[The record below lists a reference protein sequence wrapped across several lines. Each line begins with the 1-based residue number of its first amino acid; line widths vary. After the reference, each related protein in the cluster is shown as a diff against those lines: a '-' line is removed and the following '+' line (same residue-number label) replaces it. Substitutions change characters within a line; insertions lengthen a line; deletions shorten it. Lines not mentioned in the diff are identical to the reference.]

1 MPTYGCQVTIQSEL
15 EKQMMKLH
23 RREEK
28 KERKKGKGVEEGDS
42 SDAVLPFDPREM
54 RALR

>member
-28 KERKKGKGVEEGDS
+28 KERKKGRGAEEGDS
-42 SDAVLPFDPREM
+42 SDALLTFDPREM